1 MQGLTPFQ
9 GQQLCGIQQLQVF
22 HPIPRLRI
30 VLLHIS
36 CSMYLEV
43 FFNVLDRWTRQT
55 GRGEVS
61 HTFPLLCFYNVLHQV
76 SLVFNSET
84 YYTNFSGFLDRSIKL
99 ILKFNRIYFF
109 SVSSL
114 FWYHIYLVLH
124 NRSTLEQFRAP
135 YFNDLSG
142 VRSNGASV
150 GPRADEQ
157 GWSLGKMNNF
167 QEVFGYNKFLWLL
180 PIHTAV
186 GDGLTFPTR

>member
-1 MQGLTPFQ
+1 
-9 GQQLCGIQQLQVF
+9 
-22 HPIPRLRI
+22 
-30 VLLHIS
+30 
-36 CSMYLEV
+36 MY
-43 FFNVLDRWTRQT
+43 D
-55 GRGEVS
+55 
-61 HTFPLLCFYNVLHQV
+61 
-76 SLVFNSET
+76 
-84 YYTNFSGFLDRSIKL
+84 
-99 ILKFNRIYFF
+99 ILYQIYFLIF

-114 FWYHIYLVLH
+114 FWYHIYLVLN

-167 QEVFGYNKFLWLL
+167 QEVFGYNKLLWLL

-186 GDGLTFPTR
+186 GDGITFPTRYVIPPNLFNLPKIEL